1 MRLLNEER
9 TERLLDRDGRRI
21 ECIVRHRGIDVR
33 SDSGMGFVIEQQSP
47 VAVVVDDGRQLTRM
61 PIEPT
66 SMARRLAWLAPP
78 LMALMVRRAV
88 KARRR

>member
-1 MRLLNEER
+1 MELLNEER

-33 SDSGMGFVIEQQSP
+33 SDSGMGFVLGQQAP
-47 VAVVVDDGRQLTRM
+47 VAVVVDDGHTAVRM
-61 PIEPT
+61 PVEST

-78 LMALMVRRAV
+78 LMALMIRGSVRR
-88 KARRR
+88 RRR